1 VLRANTKVLP
11 EMLLLYCDA
20 DSTITICVERSAG
33 TRMPRTSTED
43 LASIEIK
50 LPPMAEQI
58 KLAELFSA
66 FDADI
71 SHIGIALEKSK
82 ILRSGLLS
90 DLLSGEHEIPASYDT
105 VMGAA

>member
-1 VLRANTKVLP
+1 
-11 EMLLLYCDA
+11 
-20 DSTITICVERSAG
+20 
-33 TRMPRTSTED
+33 MPRTSTEN

-58 KLAELFSA
+58 KLAELFST
-66 FDADI
+66 FDKNI
-71 SHIGIALEKSK
+71 SHLGIALEKSK

-90 DLLSGEHEIPASYDT
+90 DLLSGDHEIPSSYDK